1 MDDFTLVKAM
11 AVVAFYGGL
20 RTIQVVH
27 SDYDLSMKEELLLV
41 FHELVTMFMIMGIFF
56 TDRTYIMF
64 HAVVTALV
72 GIQWVALDRNCI
84 LTLIKRQTIPYTD
97 EDFVRIYGTETGK
110 KISFFSVVGLGLAID
125 AYKLLFR
132 N

>member
-72 GIQWVALDRNCI
+72 GIQWVALDGNCI